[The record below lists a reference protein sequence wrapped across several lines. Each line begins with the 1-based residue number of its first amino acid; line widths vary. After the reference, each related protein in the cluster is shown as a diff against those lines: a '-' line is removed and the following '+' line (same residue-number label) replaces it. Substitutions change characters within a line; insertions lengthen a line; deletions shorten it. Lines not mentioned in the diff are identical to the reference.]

1 MTPTNRPARSLALIS
16 LAAALSLAGRCYEK
30 NDFSPTAPP
39 TTGALTLATAGG
51 ATTLAADGVSRLRIV
66 ARISP
71 EADPDKRTVLFS
83 TTGGTLVGTLVNGK
97 VPVAADSSGEAS
109 IELTSS
115 TQVGQALVTAEVMG
129 VAGLSRTL
137 VVSFVAA
144 NSDDIIRFI
153 AAPASAHADGATI
166 STFTV
171 RIASSFPA
179 GTQVTFATTAGTFQP
194 GGAATITVPAAAD
207 FTASADLASAAT
219 LGQARVSA
227 TVQGFTRETVIQFT
241 RALPNLITVS
251 TNGVFAFPPSTSAG
265 ASVIATF
272 LRDIGKVTPGTVAT
286 FRATTDAGAAIGF
299 FNDVTTVKSDGTATA
314 TFLPG
319 QTSYRGRVTIT
330 VGVEGSSVQGTA
342 QIEIVDP

>member
-1 MTPTNRPARSLALIS
+1 MTRPARSLALVS
-16 LAAALSLAGRCYEK
+16 LAALLSFAGRCYEK

-51 ATTLAADGVSRLRIV
+51 ATTLAADGVSKLRIV
-66 ARISP
+66 ARVSP

-83 TTGGTLVGTLVNGK
+83 TSAGTLVGTAVNGK
-97 VPVAADSSGEAS
+97 VPVAADSNGEAS
-109 IELTSS
+109 IELTSAA
-115 TQVGQALVTAEVMG
+115 QVGQAVVTAEVMG
-129 VAGLSRTL
+129 VPGLARSL

-144 NSDDIIRFI
+144 NADELIRFT
-153 AAPASAHADGATI
+153 AAPASAHADGASI

-194 GGAATITVPAAAD
+194 GGAATITVPVAAD
-207 FTASADLASAAT
+207 FTASADLASPAT

-227 TVQGFTRETVIQFT
+227 TVQGFTREARIEFT

-251 TNGVFAFPPSTSAG
+251 TNGTFAIPPSTSAG
-265 ASVIATF
+265 VSVIGTF
-272 LRDIGKVTPGTVAT
+272 LRDIGKVTAGTVAT
-286 FRATTDAGAAIGF
+286 FRATTDTGAPIGF

-319 QTSYRGRVTIT
+319 QTAYRGRVTIT
-330 VGVEGSSVQGTA
+330 VGVEGSSVVGTA
-342 QIEIVDP
+342 QIEIRDP